1 MSGHLLAR
9 FIHAIWLGSG
19 LFLIAVAAPAAFR
32 AAPNTTVAADV
43 VGVMLSR
50 WHYIAH
56 IAPLL
61 LLFLD
66 WKRGRVYVLAIVFVG
81 IVLAAAQAATDL
93 RIRSIRAASPVPI
106 GELSREDP
114 VRRQFGRLHGISSLL
129 LLMQVFAAGVALAMD
144 REAYPRPDRPVTQLG
159 TVSGVN
165 VGHAEGAAPR
175 DPLHDAAAGAG
186 GVDTPAASPAGDSS

>member
-19 LFLIAVAAPAAFR
+19 LFLIAIAAPAAFR
-32 AAPNTTVAADV
+32 AAPNTTVAADI

-50 WHYIAH
+50 WHYIAL

-129 LLMQVFAAGVALAMD
+129 LLMQVVAAGVALAMD

-159 TVSGVN
+159 AVSSVN
-165 VGHAEGAAPR
+165 VAHAEGVAPR
-175 DPLHDAAAGAG
+175 DPLEHPAAGAG
-186 GVDTPAASPAGDSS
+186 GVDPPAATPAGDSS